1 MKVKKAIATI
11 LSTAMAVTAIPMTS
25 NGIYSSAATNDIVV
39 HVKSDWDGMNVFYW
53 NKGGGYST
61 DSKWPGEAMTK
72 KDGWYTYTF
81 DNAGSVD
88 LMFNSAKKQTTHYNK
103 VA

>member
-39 HVKSDWDGMNVFYW
+39 HVKSDWDGMF
-53 NKGGGYST
+53 ST
-61 DSKWPGEAMTK
+61 GIKEEDTVQILSGL
-72 KDGWYTYTF
+72 GR
-81 DNAGSVD
+81 
-88 LMFNSAKKQTTHYNK
+88 L
-103 VA
+103 